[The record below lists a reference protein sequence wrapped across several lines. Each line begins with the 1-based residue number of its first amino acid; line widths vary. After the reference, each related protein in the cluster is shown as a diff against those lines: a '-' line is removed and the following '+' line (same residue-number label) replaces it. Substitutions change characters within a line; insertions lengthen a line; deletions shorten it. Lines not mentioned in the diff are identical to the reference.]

1 MSTPILRLAIPP
13 RLAVLPRFLLP
24 VIMFA
29 TFGAIARADEALV
42 AVAANF
48 AGAAQAIAD
57 AFSAE
62 TGHSVQ
68 LTTGS
73 TGKLYAQIV
82 EGAPFDILLSADTAT
97 PLRIAA
103 EGLGSSDSSFVY
115 ALGGLSLYS
124 RDEARIGTNPVAA
137 LTADDVLFIAIANPD
152 LAPYGVAAQ
161 EALQSL
167 GVWENISTRIVMGQN
182 IGQTFSLVDT
192 GAAQL
197 GLIAT
202 SALQGPNLEPRG
214 SRYDLPQD
222 LFNPITQ
229 SAILLYPGAE
239 NTAAI
244 AFLDYLQGDV
254 ATGIIGTF
262 GYGTD

>member
-1 MSTPILRLAIPP
+1 MSNPTLRKRAVMQ
-13 RLAVLPRFLLP
+13 RLVLPI
-24 VIMFA
+24 VILA
-29 TFGAIARADEALV
+29 TFGAMARADETLI

-48 AGAAQAIAD
+48 ASAADAVAD
-57 AFSAE
+57 AFITE

-82 EGAPFDILLSADTAT
+82 AGAPFDILLSADTAT
-97 PLRIAA
+97 PARIAA
-103 EGLGSSDSSFVY
+103 EGLGISDSSFVY

-124 RDEARIGTNPVAA
+124 RDEGRIGTVPVAA
-137 LTADDVLFIAIANPD
+137 LTADDLRFIAIANPD

-167 GVWENISTRIVMGQN
+167 GVWEDVSVRIVMGQN

-197 GLIAT
+197 GLVAT
-202 SALQGPNLEPRG
+202 SALQGPNIEPRG

-229 SAILLYPGAE
+229 SAILLNPGAE
-239 NTAAI
+239 NAAAI

-254 ATGIIGTF
+254 AKAIIGIY

>member
-1 MSTPILRLAIPP
+1 MSTPIFRKRAMMQRL
-13 RLAVLPRFLLP
+13 LLFVLILT
-24 VIMFA
+24 
-29 TFGAIARADEALV
+29 TFGAMARADETLI

-48 AGAAQAIAD
+48 ASAAEAIAE

-103 EGLGSSDSSFVY
+103 EGLGFSDSSFVY
-115 ALGGLSLYS
+115 ARGGLSLYS
-124 RDEARIGTNPVAA
+124 RDEGRIGTDPAAA

-167 GVWENISTRIVMGQN
+167 GVWEDVSTRIVMGQN

-197 GLIAT
+197 GFVAT
-202 SALQGPNLEPRG
+202 SALQGPDLEPRG
-214 SRYDLPQD
+214 SRHDLPQD
-222 LFNPITQ
+222 LFNPVTQ
-229 SAILLYPGAE
+229 SAILLNPGAE
-239 NTAAI
+239 NAAAI
-244 AFLDYLQGDV
+244 AFLEYLQGDV